1 MPTPT
6 DGLLFDVDGTLWN
19 TVGPIAVSWNHAIRD
34 EGLDFVITP
43 EILQRE
49 FGKTMAEIGEDV
61 FPGIDAAR
69 REACLKRCI
78 AYEDAAL
85 EKVGP
90 EVLYPPVTATVRE
103 LARRLPL
110 FIVSNCQKGY
120 IELFLEKSGLGDC
133 FRDHECYGNT
143 GLGKAANVRLL
154 CERNRLTRPYYV
166 GDTAMD
172 AAACAEAGVP
182 FVHAAY
188 GFGKVDACAFSIA
201 DFSELSALFCPLN

>member
-1 MPTPT
+1 MSRTPT

-19 TVGPIAVSWNHAIRD
+19 TVGPIAASWNRAIRD
-34 EGLDFVITP
+34 EGLDFTITP

-49 FGKTMAEIGEDV
+49 FGKTMAEIAADV

-69 REACLKRCI
+69 RDACMERCI

-85 EKVGP
+85 LQVGP
-90 EVLYPPVTATVRE
+90 EVLYPAVAATARE
-103 LARRLPL
+103 LAARLPL

-143 GLGKAANVRLL
+143 GLGKAANVRML
-154 CERNRLTRPYYV
+154 CERNHLTRPYYV

-188 GFGKVDACAFSIA
+188 GFGTVGACALRIN
-201 DFSELSALFCPLN
+201 DFAELAALF

>member
-1 MPTPT
+1 MSRIPT

-19 TVGPIAVSWNHAIRD
+19 TVAPIAVSWNQAIRD
-34 EGLDFVITP
+34 EGLDFVVTP

-49 FGKTMAEIGEDV
+49 FGKTMAEIAANV
-61 FPGIDAAR
+61 FPGIAPAR
-69 REACLKRCI
+69 RDACLKRCI

-90 EVLYPPVTATVRE
+90 EVLYPTVAATARE
-103 LARRLPL
+103 LAARLPL

-120 IELFLEKSGLGDC
+120 IELFLEKSGLSDC

-143 GLGKAANVRLL
+143 GLGKAANIRLL
-154 CERNRLTRPYYV
+154 TERNHLTRPYYV

-188 GFGKVDACAFSIA
+188 GFGQVDACAFRID
-201 DFSELSALFCPLN
+201 DFSELAVRF